1 MALPKITQ
9 PEFEITLP
17 VLQKKV
23 KFRPFLVKE
32 EKVLLVG
39 KEGNAGEQ
47 LNAMINLLGDV
58 VLSPK
63 NFNARD
69 LTVCDMEYLFM
80 HLRAKSVNNLV
91 KLKYKDNDDGDV
103 YDFEINIDEVEP
115 TIDPDRSKTFAAGDL
130 MVEMRDPT
138 IGIMEKAGVSMDGLK
153 KEDANTDD
161 MFKLLAHCLVQVTDK
176 DSVYDD
182 FTIQEAIDFLSS
194 LDIKTFENIKV
205 FFETAP
211 TLTHDLEY
219 VNKNGKD
226 RKITLRGIQDFF

>member
-47 LNAMINLLGDV
+47 LNAMINLLEDV

-69 LTVCDMEYLFM
+69 LTFKTM
-80 HLRAKSVNNLV
+80 SV
-91 KLKYKDNDDGDV
+91 
-103 YDFEINIDEVEP
+103 
-115 TIDPDRSKTFAAGDL
+115 T
-130 MVEMRDPT
+130 
-138 IGIMEKAGVSMDGLK
+138 
-153 KEDANTDD
+153 
-161 MFKLLAHCLVQVTDK
+161 
-176 DSVYDD
+176 
-182 FTIQEAIDFLSS
+182 SS
-194 LDIKTFENIKV
+194 LMPFIE
-205 FFETAP
+205 
-211 TLTHDLEY
+211 
-219 VNKNGKD
+219 VNS
-226 RKITLRGIQDFF
+226 

>member
-47 LNAMINLLGDV
+47 LNAMINLLEDV

-63 NFNARD
+63 NFDARD

-91 KLKYKDNDDGDV
+91 KLKYKDNEDGDV
-103 YDFEINIDEVEP
+103 YDFEINIDDVEP

-130 MVEMRDPT
+130 MVEMKDPT
-138 IGIMEKAGVSMDGLK
+138 VGIMEKAGVSMDGLK
-153 KEDANTDD
+153 EDDASSDD
-161 MFKLLAHCLVQVTDK
+161 MFQLLAHCLVQVTDK

-194 LDIKTFENIKV
+194 LDIKTFEHIKE
-205 FFETAP
+205 FFESAP
-211 TLTHDLEY
+211 TLTHELTY

-226 RKITLRGIQDFF
+226 IKITLRGIQDFF

>member
-63 NFNARD
+63 NFDARD

-153 KEDANTDD
+153 KEDASTDD